1 MKVTI
6 SYSVDYEDVP
16 RTMAQML
23 KNLYDIEYPES
34 GKLLLEARTSILTG
48 RYSNALSSVDSLRQE
63 LAKLDQKLMDY
74 SNIILGY
81 SKADAELKSG
91 VVHDEIH
98 APINSVTQ
106 EISAENILDEKKED
120 D

>member
-34 GKLLLEARTSILTG
+34 ESFC
-48 RYSNALSSVDSLRQE
+48 
-63 LAKLDQKLMDY
+63 
-74 SNIILGY
+74 
-81 SKADAELKSG
+81 LKHG
-91 VVHDEIH
+91 QVY
-98 APINSVTQ
+98 
-106 EISAENILDEKKED
+106 
-120 D
+120 

>member
-23 KNLYDIEYPES
+23 KNLYDMEYPEA
-34 GKLLLEARTSILTG
+34 GKLFLEARSGVLTG
-48 RYSNALSSVDSLRQE
+48 RYSDALSSIDSLRQE
-63 LAKLDQKLMDY
+63 LAKLDQKLLDY

-81 SKADAELKSG
+81 SQADAELKAGIEHHEDLSS
-91 VVHDEIH
+91 
-98 APINSVTQ
+98 PNPQTQ
-106 EISAENILDEKKED
+106 EVSAENILDEKKED

>member
-34 GKLLLEARTSILTG
+34 GKLFLEARTNVLTG
-48 RYSNALSSVDSLRQE
+48 RYSEALSSVDSLRQE

-91 VVHDEIH
+91 IVQEEAQASIH
-98 APINSVTQ
+98 SVTQ
-106 EISAENILDEKKED
+106 EVSAENILDEKKED